1 MKKKIIISI
10 ITVFLI
16 CLNVNT
22 FALTTLYEKT
32 NTERIS
38 SGIVL
43 KNYNTLSEKG
53 WLDINVLEVNLNDKY
68 TSVGILNSS
77 NGLNTFQT
85 VLDMAKNSESIAAIN
100 GDFFGGTSTNGYTD
114 DLSDSNVELLT

>member
-68 TSVGILNSS
+68 TSVEKIKEKLKNEPYDCLCSIGGIGFKTADEMLLKQDKN
-77 NGLNTFQT
+77 LFQQA
-85 VLDMAKNSESIAAIN
+85 L
-100 GDFFGGTSTNGYTD
+100 
-114 DLSDSNVELLT
+114 